1 MQYNFFFTRK
11 MFSGLQEVKKNLE
24 MEMKVILSKKE
35 NKKKKKKDDA
45 VCERG

>member
-11 MFSGLQEVKKNLE
+11 MFSGLQVKKNLE